1 MKNTAVKWLL
11 AFFFVSAT
19 LLIHSCTRKE
29 EKIFFQVSS
38 STVTVYGYVKDFEG
52 NPVPDAE
59 ITILPTG
66 DTIKSDKDGIY
77 RFSLGL
83 GDLPQDAVI
92 YFKVSKTGFVPA
104 LSSVSFAEI
113 LEGTNNDVA
122 VQKRVK
128 RQDVILYPPAQLTIE
143 VVDQNNKPVSGSK
156 VLVFPS
162 PSIANYLGVS
172 QAEYIAS
179 MTSQSSPV
187 SITDKVPAID
197 FVGLVAFPPEGKED
211 VYSVS
216 FAGVDVSKGKA
227 NGKIVLK
234 LQPLEIIYSSVDT
247 GQFISPNSNITLVF
261 SKEVTGFQGS
271 LTCYTPIEFRIEF
284 KAEITGAVVSIDP
297 FGVLLG
303 NCRLEV
309 RGAFGKDGETLSSS
323 PVIYNFLAYD
333 PNAPRGLACPIPE
346 VNLASYGSNS
356 TEYAFDSPNKL
367 LIFQRSIFSFDGF
380 NLTFPPN
387 LNLSWSPTVIAG
399 IKDYKIKVISES
411 DKQKGVQVWQ
421 DISVIWHISVTPQ
434 INLNTKKWEVSIPI
448 PSSINLENGEK
459 FYIAVIPVNINDEE
473 ICNPENINN
482 PFTVADNIGPEITG
496 VSGFNDYS
504 TRQVTVAI
512 TFQENIAG
520 GTIEITSRTFKLE
533 KLHETISGSTA
544 QLSLYIE
551 PITFMIP
558 NITPE
563 NSDGDNKLVFDY
575 PVTLWVNEL
584 VNIYNSDR
592 SSVFNKRVTGI
603 EKFSDGNTIVVWFDS
618 GIGSSVTNGAVEP
631 LVANTLQSPS
641 GNFYVSGGQIKA
653 NTTTGLTVGDK
664 IQYLDINYLDINGST
679 NLTIKRVDNT
689 GTIEV
694 EETLPTL
701 KCNSSVQCRFRSL
714 NPDIKIKA
722 NVYDTSGNRAR
733 LWADESNH
741 NGTIKW

>member
-11 AFFFVSAT
+11 AFFFVQAT

-261 SKEVTGFQGS
+261 SKEVTGFQGF
-271 LTCYTPIEFRIEF
+271 LTCSTPSTPIEFE
-284 KAEITGAVVSIDP
+284 AEINGAVVSIDP

-323 PVIYNFLAYD
+323 PVIYYFLAYD

-356 TEYAFDSPNKL
+356 TEYAFDSPNNL
-367 LIFQRSIFSFDGF
+367 LIFQSSITFNRF
-380 NLTFPPN
+380 NLTPFPLDLFP

-411 DKQKGVQVWQ
+411 NKQKGVGVWQ
-421 DISVIWHISVTPQ
+421 DISVTPQ
-434 INLNTKKWEVSIPI
+434 LNLNTKKWEVSIPI
-448 PSSINLENGEK
+448 SINLENGEK
-459 FYIAVIPVNINDEE
+459 LYIAVIPVNINDEE

-482 PFTVADNIGPEITG
+482 PFTVADNIGPEIIG
-496 VSGFNDYS
+496 VSGFTNNYS
-504 TRQVTVAI
+504 TRQDTVTI
-512 TFQENIAG
+512 TFQENITG
-520 GTIEITSRTFKLE
+520 GTIEITSRTFKVE

-575 PVTLWVNEL
+575 PVTLWVNEQ
-584 VNIYNSDR
+584 VNILNS
-592 SSVFNKRVTGI
+592 SGAPVFSGQVTGVQ
-603 EKFSDGNTIVVWFDS
+603 KFSDGNTIVVWFDS
-618 GIGSSVTNGAVEP
+618 GIGSSVTNFAVYP
-631 LVANTLQSPS
+631 ASATLLQSPS
-641 GNFYVSGGQIKA
+641 GNFYVSGGQIKVS
-653 NTTTGLTVGDK
+653 TTAVTAVTGLTVGDE
-664 IQYLDINYLDINGST
+664 IQYLDINGST
-679 NLTIKRVDNT
+679 YTLTIKRVDKT

-694 EETLPTL
+694 KEEEKLPTL
-701 KCNSSVQCRFRSL
+701 KCNSSSVQCQFRSL

-722 NVYDTSGNRAR
+722 DVYDTSGNRAR
-733 LWADESNH
+733 PWADESNH
-741 NGTIKW
+741 DGSIKW